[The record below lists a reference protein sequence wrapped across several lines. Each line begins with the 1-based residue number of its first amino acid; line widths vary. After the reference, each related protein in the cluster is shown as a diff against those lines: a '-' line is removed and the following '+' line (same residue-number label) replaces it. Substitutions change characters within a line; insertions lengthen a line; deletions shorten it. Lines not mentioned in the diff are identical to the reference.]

1 VNSPLPI
8 ATRALPLLL
17 LALGVA
23 HAVTVSGQVE
33 LTNSKDP
40 AVHRHKDYAGVV
52 LWLEPVERGPLP
64 APKTVKMDQANK
76 HFVPHVVAIPVGGT
90 VDFPNLDDIFHS
102 AFSNFNGQPFD
113 TGMYAP
119 GESPAVTFKHAGIV
133 RVFCQIHSTMSAI
146 IAVVPTP
153 YYVVT
158 PESGKFAIANVPA
171 GDYNLH
177 IFHERAL
184 AANLRFLEHKITVP
198 EAGLALPL
206 ISITET
212 GYVPAPHTDK
222 YGKPYP
228 SSGGTYI
235 GGGK

>member
-1 VNSPLPI
+1 MRRLFPI
-8 ATRALPLLL
+8 L
-17 LALGVA
+17 LALLTA
-23 HAVTVSGQVE
+23 NAATVTGQVE

-52 LWLEPVERGPLP
+52 LWLEPVERSPLP
-64 APKTVKMDQANK
+64 PPKTVKMVQENK

-90 VDFPNLDDIFHS
+90 VDFPNADTIFHS

-119 GESPAVTFKHAGIV
+119 GASPAVTFRHTGIV

-158 PESGKFAIANVPA
+158 PESGKFAIPNVPS

-184 AANLRFLEHKITVP
+184 AANIRFLEHRITVP

-212 GYVPAPHTDK
+212 GYVPAPHNDK

-228 SSGGTYI
+228 PAGGTYI
-235 GGGK
+235 GGQDR